1 MDARVTQS
9 ATREEDPDF
18 VRIIWDGALGPFPE
32 GRPANMEIL
41 VTYSYDVN
49 QIMHCRFVDV
59 GSGLTREVD
68 VCVKE
73 TPSQGG
79 ASAVG
84 RILIDD

>member
-1 MDARVTQS
+1 
-9 ATREEDPDF
+9 
-18 VRIIWDGALGPFPE
+18 
-32 GRPANMEIL
+32 MEIL